1 MPKNTSDDTVIRPFA
16 DALIE
21 LSGGRTHTE
30 LSEQLH
36 DLIAAVRDTGKK
48 GSLTL
53 TITVSRMK
61 NASENTLTVTDDVKA
76 KLPAHDRNVSVFYA
90 DADGNLTRRDPN
102 QLEFEHL
109 REVPAATPIDEK
121 KAAKA

>member
-36 DLIAAVRDTGKK
+36 DLIAAVAAPA
-48 GSLTL
+48 
-53 TITVSRMK
+53 SRPRSV
-61 NASENTLTVTDDVKA
+61 ASSRSA
-76 KLPAHDRNVSVFYA
+76 RSPSSAWCSA
-90 DADGNLTRRDPN
+90 SPRR
-102 QLEFEHL
+102 
-109 REVPAATPIDEK
+109 
-121 KAAKA
+121 

>member
-1 MPKNTSDDTVIRPFA
+1 MPKSNDDTVIRPFA

-30 LSEQLH
+30 LSQQLH

-53 TITVSRMK
+53 TISVSRMK
-61 NASENTLTVTDDVKA
+61 NAAENTLTVTDDVKA

-90 DADGNLTRRDPN
+90 DANGNLTRRDPN
-102 QLEFEHL
+102 QLEFDHL
-109 REVPAATPIDEK
+109 REVPAAPITPDTKE
-121 KAAKA
+121 ARA

>member
-1 MPKNTSDDTVIRPFA
+1 MPKSNDDTVIRPFA

-30 LSEQLH
+30 LSQQLH

-53 TITVSRMK
+53 TISVSRMK

-90 DADGNLTRRDPN
+90 DANGNLTRRDPN
-102 QLEFEHL
+102 QLEFDHL
-109 REVPAATPIDEK
+109 REVPAAPITADTKE
-121 KAAKA
+121 ARA